1 MKKNAVVRVVDAN
14 RQYWLGKV
22 SISALKKVSLSVDLH
37 DFMVV
42 AGPSGSGKTTLLNLM
57 GLIDKPTTGEVW
69 FEGEN
74 TSTRSLDR
82 LHAFRRDK
90 IGYVFQNFNLI
101 PVLSV
106 YENVEYPLI
115 LNKVPLKKRKK
126 RVNDVLGQVGL
137 YDRRKHR
144 PRELSGGERQRV
156 SLARAVIKNPALV
169 LADEPTANLDSKSG
183 MEVLKM
189 MKKLH
194 EDDGTTFVFSTHDP
208 HIMEIAERVVLL
220 RDGEIEGE
228 SEVRKEG
235 RWSF

>member
-1 MKKNAVVRVVDAN
+1 MDAN

>member
-1 MKKNAVVRVVDAN
+1 MKKNAVVSVVDAN
-14 RQYWLGKV
+14 RKYWLGKV

-37 DFMVV
+37 DFMVI

-57 GLIDKPTTGEVW
+57 GLIDKPSSGEVW
-69 FEGEN
+69 FDGEN
-74 TSTRSLDR
+74 TGTRSLDR
-82 LHAFRRDK
+82 LHSFRRDK
-90 IGYVFQNFNLI
+90 IGYIFQNFNLI

-115 LNKVPLKKRKK
+115 LNKVPLKKRKE

-156 SLARAVIKNPALV
+156 SLARALVKNPALV

-183 MEVLKM
+183 MEILKM

-194 EDDGTTFVFSTHDP
+194 EDDGTTFVFSTHDQ
-208 HIMEIAERVVLL
+208 HIVEIAERVVLL

-228 SEVRKEG
+228 KEVRKEG